1 MAADPTGRI
10 SMHSQP
16 PSFICMG
23 CGAVVAVS
31 DLARSGF
38 RCPNAGQG
46 DVDHVLRA
54 EPGDERS
61 RTGAGDRSTEPAVC
75 DDDPNP
81 FLRYRRRLTA
91 WRLAERA
98 GLTDTEMVE
107 IVRAL
112 DRAVAAVDGRGFRL
126 TPFGRAARLSAAL
139 GFEASGGVWV
149 KDETGNVSGSHKAR
163 HLMGVMLYLLVLE
176 RLEARTGDGARVAAP
191 TTLAAAPL
199 AEGDGGMHA
208 LAGGTREDAAHAPGR
223 LPAERGGRPRLAIA
237 SCGNAALAAAVVAR
251 AAGRELD
258 VFVPPSAPPSVVERL
273 ASLGARQ
280 IVCERVPGEAGDPCY
295 LRFREAVAQ
304 GALGFCCQGPDNGL
318 TVEGGQTIVWEML
331 DAPGGRELDRLFVQ
345 VGGGALASACALALL
360 EVGRSGW
367 LTRLPRL
374 HAVQTAGGFPLARAW
389 ARVALAALDIASPA
403 GRSFGPERE
412 RADARPAPPASPPI
426 DIARAGAALAAY
438 AGAHGDDESAARALT
453 VDHAALASVAAW
465 LARPEHAPAVG
476 EALAHARRHRSR
488 VMWTWE
494 REPRSIARG
503 ILDDE
508 TYDWAAVVEGL
519 LHSGGWPIVVSE
531 AMLESANDL
540 AARTTDIPVDHTGSA
555 GLAGLL
561 ALLSAAPGV
570 VASDERVAVIF
581 SGARRS

>member
-1 MAADPTGRI
+1 
-10 SMHSQP
+10 MHSQP
-16 PSFICMG
+16 PTFVCTG
-23 CGAVVAVS
+23 CDAIVAAAE
-31 DLARSGF
+31 LARAGF

-54 EPGDERS
+54 APAEAFPDSEAGRHVPDSEAHRPDER
-61 RTGAGDRSTEPAVC
+61 
-75 DDDPNP
+75 NP

-91 WRLAERA
+91 WRLGTFA
-98 GLTDTEMVE
+98 GLPDAEIVE
-107 IVRAL
+107 IIRAL
-112 DRAVAAVDGRGFRL
+112 DAAVTAVDGRGFRV
-126 TPFGRAARLSAAL
+126 TPFDRASRLSAAL
-139 GFEASGGVWV
+139 GFDARGGVWV
-149 KDETGNVSGSHKAR
+149 KDETGNVSGSHKGR
-163 HLMGVMLYLLVLE
+163 HLMGVMLYLQVRE
-176 RLEARTGDGARVAAP
+176 RLEAMSGAGAPAVAAGSVVP
-191 TTLAAAPL
+191 VPL
-199 AEGDGGMHA
+199 AEPDGGMHA
-208 LAGGTREDAAHAPGR
+208 LDAGTLEDAAHAPGR
-223 LPAERGGRPRLAIA
+223 RPAGRGEPPRLAIA

-258 VFVPPSAPPSVVERL
+258 VFVPPSAPRSVVERL

-280 IVCERVPGEAGDPCY
+280 IVCDRVPGEAGDPCY
-295 LRFREAVAQ
+295 WRFREAVAQ

-345 VGGGALASACALALL
+345 VGGGALASACALAVL
-360 EVGRSGW
+360 EAGRSGG
-367 LTRLPRL
+367 LPRLPRL

-389 ARVALAALDIASPA
+389 ARVVLAALEIASPA
-403 GRSFGPERE
+403 GSLSTPERE
-412 RADARPAPPASPPI
+412 RTGSRPALSTSPTI
-426 DIARAGAALAAY
+426 DTERARAALAAY
-438 AGAHGDDESAARALT
+438 ADARGDDESAARALA

-465 LARPEHAPAVG
+465 LARPEHARAAG
-476 EALAHARRHRSR
+476 HALAEARRHRSR

-519 LHSGGWPIVVSE
+519 LRTGGWPIVVSE
-531 AMLESANDL
+531 AMLEGANDL
-540 AARTTDIPVDHTGSA
+540 AARTTGISVDHTGSA

-561 ALLSAAPGV
+561 ALVSAAPGI
-570 VASDERVAVIF
+570 VASNERVAVIF